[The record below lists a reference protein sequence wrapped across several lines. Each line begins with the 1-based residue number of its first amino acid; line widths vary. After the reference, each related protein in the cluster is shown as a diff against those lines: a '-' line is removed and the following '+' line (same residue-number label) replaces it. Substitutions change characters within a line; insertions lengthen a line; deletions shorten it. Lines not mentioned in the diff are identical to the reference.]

1 MDKGLILEALKSY
14 KSFKSDS
21 EFADYLEVSEEELQ
35 QWKRKHS
42 YDVTK
47 VCLKFPE
54 ITAEWLITGE
64 GEILKKDQSLHVTG
78 SNNTINNTASEV
90 NATKTIER
98 LIDLLYRQDDKIDRL
113 IKIIEHDK
121 LR

>member
-14 KSFKSDS
+14 KSFKTDS

-47 VCLKFPE
+47 VCMKFPE
-54 ITAEWLITGE
+54 IMAEWLITGE
-64 GEILKKDQSLHVTG
+64 GEILKKDQSLHVSG
-78 SNNTINNTASEV
+78 SNNTINNTAS
-90 NATKTIER
+90 ATNNSKTIER
-98 LIDLLYRQDDKIDRL
+98 LIDLLYKQDDKIDRL
-113 IKIIEHDK
+113 IKIIEHDRIK
-121 LR
+121 